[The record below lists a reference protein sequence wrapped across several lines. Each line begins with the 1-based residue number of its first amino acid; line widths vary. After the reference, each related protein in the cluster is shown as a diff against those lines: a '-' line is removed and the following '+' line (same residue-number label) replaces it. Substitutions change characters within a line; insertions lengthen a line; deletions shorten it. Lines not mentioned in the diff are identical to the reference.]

1 MSTRKSTRKKL
12 ANAIAKLLKQ
22 VVKLSQA
29 ITKPLMR
36 WLLRSLFIL
45 HRRSRV
51 ATAGFVLPTAIMVT
65 LVVTLLVTAI
75 VLRSFDRVR
84 NASNYRVNQA
94 VFNAAAPAIERA
106 QAKLEALFADPTLPR
121 ATPSEEALENAF
133 KNTRYNFGDETRLTL
148 EDQETQDT
156 IDTAWRFPVDTD
168 NNGKFDSY
176 TLYGIYFT
184 SPDPLDRDENGK
196 LKPRT
201 PLQARTPPMGESND
215 SGPCALAGDTSASL
229 VDSSG
234 WFKSGAKLK
243 KSIFVYTA
251 TVPIVSGDTQID
263 GQTYEAYK
271 GEAGFSALEYQ
282 QDRARIPLV
291 NNAIVYE
298 DDLQITPGAGIQIN
312 GRIFT
317 NGNFLTGN
325 RGGTNQYF
333 QVSSPES
340 CYYTEENSKI
350 IVGGNMAFGR
360 VDQNADQ
367 QGGTIHLF
375 NGNGAP
381 DTDFNLGEDENKSV
395 VEEPNLIGDNSQA
408 YTARINALV
417 IAQFD
422 RGRDTDPDEVKG
434 RYEDFEGEERD
445 RQRLKA
451 LRIYFKD
458 RTRRV
463 PYAEVEEGGD
473 PGNANLQGTGN
484 DLRPQD
490 EWIFPYRPGTTNSNN
505 QLTLNID
512 GGELNPLATEPK
524 VQERA
529 GQELQIGDRVL
540 IGHGLPARWWD
551 ERTEQFQ
558 GARAIQD
565 IGGGVTWNDNDENR
579 YRTTQITPLSDLGD
593 TDRNGFWEAAAAR
606 QPRQPL
612 EGYGG
617 LRVVT
622 GAGIY
627 VDDDESDLLPRTKG
641 IPDFRRNNPTNPEL
655 ESYLPPPGW
664 DIRFVDPGSQGT
676 DDRIQ
681 VNDITAQ
688 LTGFPIVVWPDT
700 MPMHGGVDDD
710 LTDNNGNGPAGIT
723 DANQKSDL
731 LMRASAVYHYTQNPG
746 TDTDPESENG
756 NFNQEPIACVS
767 SYYDPTDENSAKNNV
782 ESRDSNWDTPD
793 RFDPNNG
800 RSNNGIVY
808 AFPGRNAGD
817 SRLIR
822 QSQLVFPNG
831 RLVNE
836 PLKTAR
842 LKPAGERTLADNS
855 AIDTAICALAI
866 LDGATPMGSPP
877 IPHGAIYEQSFLNAR
892 QVQEINQAPNQANNY
907 ALREHQYNLGIE
919 DRQPLEIR
927 ATVLDLDL
935 LRTTDIGTSPNGPS
949 PEFLLPD
956 SGIIYATRDD
966 ALPDLSQNDPDATDE
981 ENLSSSSVDFTLDPT
996 RRPNGIMLRNG
1007 TVLARQDESNS
1018 FTLTEDTPGAEKG
1031 LILATNLP
1039 VYIKADPNEING
1051 DIASGFNLHQTPGG
1065 DLVEEFTQQLG
1076 NQKWQDTPGGNFY
1089 GRDNLDENFACRTD
1103 DDRLPNCNPGDLWR
1117 PAVVIAD
1124 SVTLLS
1130 NNFQFGYRSDGDY
1143 DLRGIPMGIDLN
1155 QNGELIELV
1164 NEPPGADLNAN
1175 GVQGEIQQVLESQI
1189 VIGYDMN
1196 GDQDLTDNIPL
1207 NEEEIQVDLN
1217 NDGRVTNIDVNVQ
1230 ESEIPVALGLKLN
1243 GIFDNNFVTSAN
1255 WWDPWEDE
1263 ITEIPNPQ
1271 PSIRPDP
1278 NDTNPNPR
1286 RINSSYLSNFVTPI
1300 QRRVLFPEYVMEI
1313 CRKVPVSACN
1323 PNDWVVGIDNNR
1335 NQRLDPGDI
1344 QAQLTASDPGI
1355 FQNPGVNVNQ
1365 LLSGTTARPAI
1376 DPADRR
1382 YPRRVAFQRDPATN
1396 NLVLNGGLPIPL
1408 GIDGADGTGDDN
1420 GTVQA
1425 YQYNNFSGTNRP
1437 RLAPHAL
1444 WYKTTQD
1451 QRNPSN
1457 PARTRRSFGTDTPL
1471 FYQRPLNPTTEQPML
1486 VPVLQVHSL
1495 TAEPGPRNVGLPIIA
1510 GECVEIEQ
1518 GWTQQANPD
1527 GETFNVVI
1535 ASGDSPPRAWMN
1547 DNDGENAENNGGVAN
1562 FVRYLEN
1569 WRQPGGT
1576 CANTNG
1582 IPARIS
1588 GSLIQFKRSAYDT
1601 APFWHGPRKAPDKI
1615 VPSRFGYQIDDDD
1628 RGAGAFMPYAAASGR
1643 LPYYMAPQR
1652 LYGFDVALLTQ
1663 LPDLFSGLFTTP
1675 SAGDPDEFFR
1685 EVARDDRWVKTLL
1698 CATEGENGPLA
1709 VNGRYC
1715 P

>member
-12 ANAIAKLLKQ
+12 ANAIAKLLQQ

-75 VLRSFDRVR
+75 VLRSFDRVK

-121 ATPSEEALENAF
+121 STPSEEALENAF
-133 KNTRYNFGDETRLTL
+133 KNTKYNFGDETRLTL
-148 EDQETQDT
+148 EDEDSDGNVST

-176 TLYGIYFT
+176 TLYGIYFKSPQPNQNQNQNPLRNPESRT
-184 SPDPLDRDENGK
+184 SV
-196 LKPRT
+196 
-201 PLQARTPPMGESND
+201 QARTPPMGESNNSD
-215 SGPCALAGDTSASL
+215 RCQLAADTSASL
-229 VDSSG
+229 VDNSG
-234 WFKSGAKLK
+234 WFKSGSKLK

-251 TVPIVSGDTQID
+251 TVPILEDIGDSA
-263 GQTYEAYK
+263 YETYK

-325 RGGTNQYF
+325 RGGSNEYF

-340 CYYTEENSKI
+340 CYYKEENSKI

-360 VDQNADQ
+360 VDQNDDQ
-367 QGGTIHLF
+367 KGGKIHLF

-381 DTDFNLGEDENKSV
+381 NTNVNLGQNDNKSV
-395 VEEPNLIGDNSQA
+395 DGQPKEIGDNSKA
-408 YTARINALV
+408 YTERINRLV
-417 IAQFD
+417 KAQSAQ
-422 RGRDTDPDEVKG
+422 GRDTDPDEVKE
-434 RYEDFEGEERD
+434 RYKDFEGEELD

-463 PYAEVEEGGD
+463 PYADVEEGGD
-473 PGNANLQGTGN
+473 PGNATLKGTGN
-484 DLRPQD
+484 ELRPQD
-490 EWIFPYRPGTTNSNN
+490 DWIFPYQPGTQTSNN
-505 QLTLNID
+505 ELTLNIE
-512 GGELNPLATEPK
+512 GGELNPPATEPE
-524 VQERA
+524 VQEGA
-529 GQELQIGDRVL
+529 GKELQIGDRVL
-540 IGHGLPARWWD
+540 IGHGLPALWWD
-551 ERTEQFQ
+551 DQAQQFQ
-558 GARAIQD
+558 GARAKQD
-565 IGGGVTWNDNDENR
+565 IGGGVTWKDSDENR
-579 YRTTQITPLSDLGD
+579 YRTTQVTPLSDLGD

-627 VDDDESDLLPRTKG
+627 VDDDQFGDPEAS
-641 IPDFRRNNPTNPEL
+641 FRRNNNTVPL
-655 ESYLPPPGW
+655 DLQSYLPPPGW
-664 DIRFVDPGSQGT
+664 DIRFVDPQSQGN
-676 DDRIQ
+676 DNRIQ
-681 VNDITAQ
+681 LADILAQ
-688 LTGFPIVVWPDT
+688 FDPSEPPILVWPDT
-700 MPMHGGVDDD
+700 MPMHGGVGGD
-710 LTDNNGNGPAGIT
+710 LTANDPPDPTIT

-731 LMRASAVYHYTQNPG
+731 LMRASAVYHYTQKAG
-746 TDTDPESENG
+746 TDPEQT
-756 NFNQEPIACVS
+756 NFDQLPIACVS
-767 SYYDPTDENSAKNNV
+767 SYYDPTDENSAKNRV
-782 ESRDSNWDTPD
+782 SSGGGDWDDPE
-793 RFDPNNG
+793 RFDPING

-808 AFPGRNAGD
+808 TFPGRND
-817 SRLIR
+817 SDPALER
-822 QSQLVFPNG
+822 QARLVFPNG
-831 RLVNE
+831 RLANE
-836 PLKTAR
+836 ALKRALDT
-842 LKPAGERTLADNS
+842 ESDQRTLADNS
-855 AIDTAICALAI
+855 AIDTAICALEI
-866 LDGATPMGSPP
+866 LKNPTANIDDSA
-877 IPHGAIYEQSFLNAR
+877 IPHGAVYEQSFLNAR
-892 QVQEINQAPNQANNY
+892 QVQDINQAPNTPHEY
-907 ALREHQYNLGIE
+907 DLGIE

-927 ATVLDLDL
+927 ATVLDLNL
-935 LRTTDIGTSPNGPS
+935 LRTTAIAALPNDGPS

-956 SGIIYATRDD
+956 SGVIYATRDD
-966 ALPDLSQNDPDATDE
+966 ALPDLSDRTGDSLQ

-1007 TVLARQDESNS
+1007 TVLARQEPNKPNS
-1018 FTLTEDTPGAEKG
+1018 FDLTDPPGAEKG

-1039 VYIKADPNEING
+1039 VYIKADDNVINNA

-1065 DLVEEFTQQLG
+1065 NLVEEFTEQLTDE
-1076 NQKWQDTPGGNFY
+1076 KWNDNNFY
-1089 GRDNLDENFACRTD
+1089 DRRNTLDPNFACRQND
-1103 DDRLPNCNPGDLWR
+1103 NRLPKCKQGDLWR

-1130 NNFQFGYRSDGDY
+1130 NNFEFGYRSDGDY
-1143 DLRGIPMGIDLN
+1143 DLRGIPMGSNLIDP
-1155 QNGELIELV
+1155 NGDNLTNRV
-1164 NEPPGADLNAN
+1164 NEPPGIDLNAN
-1175 GVQGEIQQVLESQI
+1175 GVLGEPQVLESQI
-1189 VIGYDMN
+1189 VQGYDFNEDGFLFDEFKVN
-1196 GDQDLTDNIPL
+1196 GEVI
-1207 NEEEIQVDLN
+1207 NEEDINVDLN
-1217 NDGRVTNIDVNVQ
+1217 SNGNKTDTNPT
-1230 ESEIPVALGLKLN
+1230 EFEITVAARLKLIN

-1255 WWDPWEDE
+1255 WWDPWGDG
-1263 ITEIPNPQ
+1263 INNIDTPDDNGNPQ
-1271 PSIRPDP
+1271 PSIVP
-1278 NDTNPNPR
+1278 NPADPNPR

-1323 PNDWVVGIDNNR
+1323 PNDWVVSAQDANPP
-1335 NQRLDPGDI
+1335 QR
-1344 QAQLTASDPGI
+1344 ASDVLQTNI
-1355 FQNPGVNVNQ
+1355 DQ
-1365 LLSGTTARPAI
+1365 LFSGTTARPARNLE
-1376 DPADRR
+1376 DQR
-1382 YPRRVAFQRDPATN
+1382 YPRRIAFLRDPDN
-1396 NLVLNGGLPIPL
+1396 NLELDSNNRPTPL
-1408 GIDGADGTGDDN
+1408 GIDGPNGTNDN
-1420 GTVQA
+1420 GIVRP
-1425 YQYNNFSGTNRP
+1425 YPYTNPWNGP

-1444 WYKTTQD
+1444 WYRTT
-1451 QRNPSN
+1451 RNLNDPN
-1457 PARTRRSFGTDTPL
+1457 PPNSALSFRTDRPL
-1471 FYQRPLNPTTEQPML
+1471 FYQKPLQQTAPNVGTTEQPML

-1495 TAEPGPRNVGLPIIA
+1495 SGEPGNNTNALPSTQQ
-1510 GECVEIEQ
+1510 ECVEIQE
-1518 GWTQQANPD
+1518 GWTQRANED

-1535 ASGDSPPRAWMN
+1535 ASGDSPPN
-1547 DNDGENAENNGGVAN
+1547 QTENNGGVAN

-1569 WRQPGGT
+1569 WQKTVQT
-1576 CANTNG
+1576 CGAKNS

-1601 APFWHGPRKAPDKI
+1601 APFWHGSQNAPNQL

-1628 RGAGAFMPYAAASGR
+1628 RPSAAFMPYATAAGR
-1643 LPYYMAPQR
+1643 LPYYMAPER
-1652 LYGFDVALLTQ
+1652 RYGFDVALLTQ

-1685 EVARDDRWVKTLL
+1685 EVARDDPWVETLL
-1698 CATEGENGPLA
+1698 CAEDDQGNLA
-1709 VNGRYC
+1709 VNQRYC
-1715 P
+1715 RK

>member
-12 ANAIAKLLKQ
+12 ANAIAQLLKQ

-75 VLRSFDRVR
+75 VLRSFDRVK

-133 KNTRYNFGDETRLTL
+133 TNTRYNFGDETRLTL
-148 EDQETQDT
+148 QDQETQDT

-184 SPDPLDRDENGK
+184 SPQPNQNQNPNRN
-196 LKPRT
+196 PNSRSSV
-201 PLQARTPPMGESND
+201 QARTPPMGESNNSD
-215 SGPCALAGDTSASL
+215 RCTLAASTSASL
-229 VDSSG
+229 VDNSG
-234 WFKSGAKLK
+234 WFKSGSKLK

-251 TVPIVSGDTQID
+251 TVPIVAGDPQID
-263 GQTYEAYK
+263 DQTYEAYK

-298 DDLQITPGAGIQIN
+298 DDLQITPGSGIQIN

-325 RGGTNQYF
+325 DGGTNQYF
-333 QVSSPES
+333 QVSSPKS

-360 VDQNADQ
+360 VDQDADK
-367 QGGTIHLF
+367 QGGKIHLF
-375 NGNGAP
+375 NGADEPPRTNV
-381 DTDFNLGEDENKSV
+381 NLGKNNNKSV
-395 VEEPNLIGDNSQA
+395 KEDPNQIGYNSQA
-408 YTARINALV
+408 YTARINRLV
-417 IAQFD
+417 EAQFD
-422 RGRDTDPDEVKG
+422 RGEATDPEEVQK
-434 RYEDFEGEERD
+434 RYEDFQGAELD
-445 RQRLKA
+445 RQRRKA
-451 LRIYFKD
+451 LSIYFKD

-463 PYAEVEEGGD
+463 PYAEVEEGGESGD
-473 PGNANLQGTGN
+473 ANLQGTAN
-484 DLRPQD
+484 ELRPQD
-490 EWIFPYRPGTTNSNN
+490 DWIFPYDPGTTTSKNGLELKIKN
-505 QLTLNID
+505 QK
-512 GGELNPLATEPK
+512 LNPPATEPE
-524 VQERA
+524 VQQRQ
-529 GQELQIGDRVL
+529 GKELEIGDRVL
-540 IGHGLPARWWD
+540 IGHGLPALWWD
-551 ERTEQFQ
+551 DQAEQFQ
-558 GARAIQD
+558 GATAQQD
-565 IGGGVTWNDNDENR
+565 IGDGVTWNDSEENR
-579 YRTTQITPLSDLGD
+579 YRTTQITPLADVGD

-606 QPRQPL
+606 QPVQPL
-612 EGYGG
+612 EGVGG

-627 VDDDESDLLPRTKG
+627 VDEDQLNDPDANFPRDNDQR
-641 IPDFRRNNPTNPEL
+641 PDW

-664 DIRFVDPGSQGT
+664 DIRFVDPGSRRLPS
-676 DDRIQ
+676 DNRIQ
-681 VNDITAQ
+681 LDDLRTELGAE
-688 LTGFPIVVWPDT
+688 PILVWPDT
-700 MPMHGGVDDD
+700 MPMHGGIGSQLGGND
-710 LTDNNGNGPAGIT
+710 LTNNNGNGPADIT

-746 TDTDPESENG
+746 PEPEEK
-756 NFNQEPIACVS
+756 NFDQEPIACVS
-767 SYYDPTDENSAKNNV
+767 SYYDPTDKASAENNV
-782 ESRDSNWDTPD
+782 DYYL
-793 RFDPNNG
+793 DPLTEEGRGENG

-808 AFPGRNAGD
+808 KFPGRNI
-817 SRLIR
+817 RPELER
-822 QSQLVFPNG
+822 QSLLVFPNG
-831 RLVNE
+831 RLANE
-836 PLKTAR
+836 PLKRALETDED
-842 LKPAGERTLADNS
+842 KRTLADNS
-855 AIDTAICALAI
+855 AIDTAICALEI
-866 LDGATPMGSPP
+866 LENPTANIDDSE

-892 QVQEINQAPNQANNY
+892 QIQEIEDPNTPELYDLA
-907 ALREHQYNLGIE
+907 IE

-927 ATVLDLDL
+927 TTVLDLNL
-935 LRTTDIGTSPNGPS
+935 LRITQTTTDTFPKGPS

-966 ALPDLSQNDPDATDE
+966 ALPDLSDRTGDNLE

-1018 FTLTEDTPGAEKG
+1018 FKLTNPPGAEKG

-1039 VYIKADPNEING
+1039 VYIKADPVDPDNENG
-1051 DIASGFNLHQTPGG
+1051 PSGFNLHQTPGG
-1065 DLVEEFTQQLG
+1065 DLVEEFTEQLG
-1076 NQKWQDTPGGNFY
+1076 NDEWEEGANGNFY
-1089 GRDNLDENFACRTD
+1089 GRNNLNDNFACRTN
-1103 DDRLPNCNPGDLWR
+1103 DDRLPNCNSGDLWR

-1130 NNFQFGYRSDGDY
+1130 NNFQFGFRSDGDY
-1143 DLRGIPMGIDLN
+1143 DLRGIPMGSNLIN
-1155 QNGELIELV
+1155 QNDGNLTDPV
-1164 NEPPGADLNAN
+1164 NEANFNNADLNGN
-1175 GVQGEIQQVLESQI
+1175 GQIDAQVLESQI
-1189 VIGYDMN
+1189 VYGYDLN
-1196 GDQDLTDNIPL
+1196 GDGNLTDTFTETDPTIN
-1207 NEEEIQVDLN
+1207 VDLN
-1217 NDGRVTNIDVNVQ
+1217 GDGVVDNTNVL
-1230 ESEIPVALGLKLN
+1230 ESQIPVAVGLKLN

-1255 WWDPWEDE
+1255 WWDPWGNGINTID
-1263 ITEIPNPQ
+1263 TPDGNGNPQ
-1271 PSIRPDP
+1271 PSIRPNPD
-1278 NDTNPNPR
+1278 DTNPNPR

-1300 QRRVLFPEYVMEI
+1300 QRRVEFPEYVMEI
-1313 CRKVPVSACN
+1313 CRTVPVSACN
-1323 PNDWVVGIDNNR
+1323 PNDWVVGIQGFP
-1335 NQRLDPGDI
+1335 NQ
-1344 QAQLTASDPGI
+1344 QASNLVGT
-1355 FQNPGVNVNQ
+1355 NVNE

-1376 DPADRR
+1376 NIEDQR
-1382 YPRRVAFQRDPATN
+1382 YPRRIAFQRDPNNNN
-1396 NLVLNGGLPIPL
+1396 NLVLDANNNPIPL
-1408 GIDGADGTGDDN
+1408 GINN
-1420 GTVQA
+1420 GQNVEA
-1425 YQYNNFSGTNRP
+1425 YQYDTFNINRP
-1437 RLAPHAL
+1437 ELAPHAL
-1444 WYKTTQD
+1444 WYKTTENPNNPSDPRANRQSFGQD
-1451 QRNPSN
+1451 Q
-1457 PARTRRSFGTDTPL
+1457 PL
-1471 FYQRPLNPTTEQPML
+1471 FYQRPLQNATTEQPML

-1495 TAEPGPRNVGLPIIA
+1495 TAEPGQNDQALP
-1510 GECVEIEQ
+1510 GPVQEECVEIEE
-1518 GWTQQANPD
+1518 GWTQQANPH

-1535 ASGDSPPRAWMN
+1535 ASGDSPPRQI
-1547 DNDGENAENNGGVAN
+1547 ENNGGVAN

-1576 CANTNG
+1576 CRATEG

-1601 APFWHGPRKAPDKI
+1601 APFWHAPKNADDI
-1615 VPSRFGYQIDDDD
+1615 NVPSGFGYEIDANY
-1628 RGAGAFMPYAAASGR
+1628 RGSGAFMPYATGNGK

-1709 VNGRYC
+1709 VNQRYC
-1715 P
+1715 SQ